1 MSKLFGYGSV
11 LQVTTTTGDLAIG
24 QVTNI
29 SGPGTDAADVDTT
42 TMDSSSNFRTF
53 VPGLIDPGE
62 LTFSLAY
69 DPALTSHKRLAY
81 YHGQRQTKAFK
92 LYHGTTAAGDEDAFS
107 GHVKSLGREIPMD
120 NLITCDVTLKIT
132 GKPGYTT

>member
-1 MSKLFGYGSV
+1 MSKIFGYGSV

-53 VPGLIDPGE
+53 VSGLIDPGE
-62 LTFSLAY
+62 LAISVMY
-69 DPALTSHKRLAY
+69 DPGLVSHKRLAY
-81 YHGQRQTKAFK
+81 YHGQRSTKVFK
-92 LYHGTTAAGDEDAFS
+92 LYHGTTAAGDEDTFS
-107 GHVKSLGREIPMD
+107 AHIKSLGREIPMD
-120 NLITCDVTLKIT
+120 NVITCDFTVRVT